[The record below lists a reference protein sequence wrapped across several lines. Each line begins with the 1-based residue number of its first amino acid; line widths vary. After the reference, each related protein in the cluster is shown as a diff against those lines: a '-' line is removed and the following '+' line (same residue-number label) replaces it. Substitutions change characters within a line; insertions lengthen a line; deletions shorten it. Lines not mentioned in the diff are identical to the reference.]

1 MATLMVPS
9 LNTYN
14 VYMGMRGGEGYNIT
28 QDRVEEVIGYY
39 EKILDKY
46 DKSKYYVKSY
56 NNLLDLY
63 TGLGDI
69 DSAYELMDWG
79 KQSSNEEIRYISD
92 LFRAFYY
99 FVDKGYDKALS
110 IVDYYIDKGEKI
122 DGFDE

>member
-1 MATLMVPS
+1 MVPS